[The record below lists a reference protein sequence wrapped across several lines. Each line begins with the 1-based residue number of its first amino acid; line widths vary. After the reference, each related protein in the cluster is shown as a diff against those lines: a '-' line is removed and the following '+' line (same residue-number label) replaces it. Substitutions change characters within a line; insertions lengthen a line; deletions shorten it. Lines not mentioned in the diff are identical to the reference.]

1 MTDTTWEDALET
13 VMVHL
18 EDPPHPESP
27 AGEAFDEALRRL
39 LAAASSAGRQPPSD
53 GGAAPILDESLRVRL
68 DDLARRR
75 KPAHPFGDYPE
86 GIGPTLGMD
95 LSKS

>member
-1 MTDTTWEDALET
+1 MTHDHWEDALEA
-13 VMVHL
+13 VVAHL

-27 AGEAFDEALRRL
+27 AGRSFDEALRRV
-39 LAAASSAGRQPPSD
+39 LAAAPSAGHESPSEAD
-53 GGAAPILDESLRVRL
+53 TVAGLDDSLRARL

-75 KPAHPFGDYPE
+75 APAHPFGDHPD

-95 LSKS
+95 VSES